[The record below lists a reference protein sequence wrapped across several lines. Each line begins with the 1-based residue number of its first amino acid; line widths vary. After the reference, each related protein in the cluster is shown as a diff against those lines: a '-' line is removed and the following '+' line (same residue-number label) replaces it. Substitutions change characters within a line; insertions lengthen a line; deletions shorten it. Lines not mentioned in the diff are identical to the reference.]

1 VDQRADLRQRHDDR
15 VLGELAAGVLRPAR
29 PDDAEAIAAL
39 HLAVWRA
46 TYCDLAPP
54 AAYRTL
60 GDLALRIVRWRETL
74 ADAGGARATLVVEA
88 EGRLL
93 GIGHCG
99 PPSEA
104 IFGARGEVK
113 SLYVDRSVSRRG
125 IGRRLLAGLVEALR
139 DRAYAGMALGVVV
152 GNAQA
157 IAFYDALGGCAL
169 GRYTDP
175 GPVWRSDN
183 IAYGW
188 DDLPGLLQRSN
199 PNTPTASSSTSA
211 TLR

>member
-1 VDQRADLRQRHDDR
+1 M
-15 VLGELAAGVLRPAR
+15 
-29 PDDAEAIAAL
+29 L
-39 HLAVWRA
+39 HLAVWQA
-46 TYCDLAPP
+46 TYRDLASE

-60 GDLALRIVRWRETL
+60 SDLALRIGRWRDTL
-74 ADAGGARATLVVEA
+74 ADDSGTRATLVVEA
-88 EGRLL
+88 KGRLL

-125 IGRRLLAGLVEALR
+125 IGRRLLAALVEALR
-139 DRAYAGMALGVVV
+139 DRGYHGMALGVVA
-152 GNAQA
+152 GNAPA
-157 IAFYDALGGCAL
+157 IAFYDALGGQVL

-175 GPVWRSDN
+175 GPVWRSEN

-188 DDLPGLLQRSN
+188 DDL
-199 PNTPTASSSTSA
+199 AA
-211 TLR
+211 LRRHAGG